1 MKLKISP
8 QTIGLLTLWI
18 FLSPM
23 FSVDAAKGN
32 ESDTGEPG
40 TTEAGHVTDF
50 LNRYCVEC
58 HNAETSEGERR
69 FDQLPLPFT
78 NVDSVIR
85 ADEII
90 DQLTLRSMPPE
101 DSEQPS
107 DEERLQLISTLR
119 NEVKN
124 AKSLLDGSTSQTV
137 MRRLS
142 NREYENTLRA
152 LFGRRVDTLGLTLDF
167 PKENTSQHI
176 DTIGASLVT
185 SG

>member
-1 MKLKISP
+1 MKLKIST
-8 QTIGLLTLWI
+8 QTTGLLTLWI
-18 FLSPM
+18 CLSPI
-23 FSVDAAKGN
+23 FSLDAARGN
-32 ESDTGEPG
+32 ESDTSDPVA
-40 TTEAGHVTDF
+40 TEAGHVTDF

-69 FDQLPLPFT
+69 FDQLPFPFT
-78 NVDSVIR
+78 NVDAVIR

-107 DEERLQLISTLR
+107 DEDRLRLIGTLR

-124 AKSLLDGSTSQTV
+124 AKSLLDGSTEQTV

-152 LFGRRVDTLGLTLDF
+152 LFGRLVDTLGLTLDF
-167 PKENTSQHI
+167 PKENTSHHI
-176 DTIGASLVT
+176 D
-185 SG
+185 